1 MLRALLVLLVTANLV
16 FFAFSRGALDGILGL
31 RALGD
36 REPERLVNQVRPETI
51 RLLTAGAAASAPAS
65 IEAGVPCYETPTFT
79 AGEAAAVEAA
89 LAANLPAGAWVDN
102 RGERNLGTRIEAT
115 HTYRVIAPDATLTAR
130 LATLR
135 LDAAG
140 RGFSFSPCPRAERPP
155 R

>member
-1 MLRALLVLLVTANLV
+1 MLRALLVLLVIANLV
-16 FFAFSRGALDGILGL
+16 FFAFSRGALHGLLGL

-36 REPERLVNQVRPETI
+36 REPERLVNQVRPQTI
-51 RLLTAGAAASAPAS
+51 RLLPAGGAASAAP
-65 IEAGVPCYETPTFT
+65 IDPGVPCFETPTFT
-79 AGEAAAVEAA
+79 AGDAAAVEAA
-89 LAANLPAGAWVDN
+89 LAANLPAGAWIDN
-102 RGERNLGTRIEAT
+102 RGERNLGSRIEAT
-115 HTYRVIAPDATLTAR
+115 HTYRVIGPDATLTAR

>member
-1 MLRALLVLLVTANLV
+1 MLRALLVLLVIANLI
-16 FFAFSRGALDGILGL
+16 FFAFSRGALDGLLGL

-36 REPERLVNQVRPETI
+36 REPERLVNQVRPQTI
-51 RLLTAGAAASAPAS
+51 RLLPARSAASAAP
-65 IEAGVPCYETPTFT
+65 IDPGVPCFETPTFT

-89 LAANLPAGAWVDN
+89 LAANLPPGAWVDN
-102 RGERNLGTRIEAT
+102 RGERNLGTRTEAT
-115 HTYRVIAPDATLTAR
+115 HIYRVIAPDATLTAR

-140 RGFSFSPCPRAERPP
+140 RGFSFSPCPRPERPP

>member
-1 MLRALLVLLVTANLV
+1 MLRALLVLLVVANRV
-16 FFAFSRGALDGILGL
+16 FFAFSRGALDGLLGL

-36 REPERLVNQVRPETI
+36 REPEGLVNQVRRETI
-51 RLLTAGAAASAPAS
+51 RRLPAGAAASAAP
-65 IEAGVPCYETPTFT
+65 IDPGVPCFETPTFT

-102 RGERNLGTRIEAT
+102 RGERNLGTRTEAT
-115 HTYRVIAPDATLTAR
+115 HIYRVIAPDATLTAR

-140 RGFSFSPCPRAERPP
+140 RGFSFSPCPRAERPS

>member
-1 MLRALLVLLVTANLV
+1 MLRALLVLLVVANLV
-16 FFAFSRGALDGILGL
+16 FFAFSRGALDGLLGL

-36 REPERLVNQVRPETI
+36 REPERLVNQVRPQTI
-51 RLLTAGAAASAPAS
+51 RLLPAGGAASAAP
-65 IEAGVPCYETPTFT
+65 IDPGVPCFETPTFT

-140 RGFSFSPCPRAERPP
+140 RGFSFSPCARAERP

>member
-1 MLRALLVLLVTANLV
+1 MLRALLVLLVIANLV
-16 FFAFSRGALDGILGL
+16 FFAFSRGALDGLLGL

-36 REPERLVNQVRPETI
+36 REPERLVNQVRPQTI
-51 RLLTAGAAASAPAS
+51 RLLPAGGAASAAP
-65 IEAGVPCYETPTFT
+65 IDPGVPCFETPTFT

>member
-1 MLRALLVLLVTANLV
+1 MLRALLVLLVVANLV
-16 FFAFSRGALDGILGL
+16 FFAFSRGALDGLLGL
-31 RALGD
+31 RSLGD
-36 REPERLVNQVRPETI
+36 REPERLVNQVRPQTI
-51 RLLTAGAAASAPAS
+51 RLLPAGGAASAAP
-65 IEAGVPCYETPTFT
+65 IDPGVPCFETPTFT

-115 HTYRVIAPDATLTAR
+115 HTYRVIAPDPTLTAR

-135 LDAAG
+135 LDAGG
-140 RGFSFSPCPRAERPP
+140 RGFSFSPCPRGERPS

>member
-1 MLRALLVLLVTANLV
+1 MLRALLVLLVIANLV

-51 RLLTAGAAASAPAS
+51 RLLPAGGAASAAP
-65 IEAGVPCYETPTFT
+65 IDPGVPCYETPTFT

>member
-1 MLRALLVLLVTANLV
+1 MLRALLVLLVIANLV
-16 FFAFSRGALDGILGL
+16 FFAFSRGALDGLLGL

-51 RLLTAGAAASAPAS
+51 RLMPAGGAASAAP
-65 IEAGVPCYETPTFT
+65 IDPGVPCFETPTFT
-79 AGEAAAVEAA
+79 AGDAAAVEAA